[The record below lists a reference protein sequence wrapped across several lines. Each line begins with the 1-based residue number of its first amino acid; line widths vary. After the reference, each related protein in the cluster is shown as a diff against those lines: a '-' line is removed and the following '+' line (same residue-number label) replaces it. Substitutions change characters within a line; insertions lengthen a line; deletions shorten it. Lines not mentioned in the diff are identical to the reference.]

1 MNGLPVVA
9 KREKMGTLHYLNSL
23 GQKKIW
29 SKSLN
34 NTSKGQIILI
44 FIILN
49 NNIIDFTGLRPELLE
64 KRLCER
70 SFHCFCKEIGPKIG
84 LKGQFKRNIST
95 SNSPKAQ
102 RMWKAWKKKKRKKMF
117 ATFPFKGCKPP
128 RYHMKIANIRIRMS
142 MPPKHQSE
150 WKLARLLIKSCS
162 SN

>member
-49 NNIIDFTGLRPELLE
+49 NNIKDFTGLRPELLE
-64 KRLCER
+64 KRLCAQ
-70 SFHCFCKEIGPKIG
+70 SLHCFCEEISLKMGI
-84 LKGQFKRNIST
+84 KGQFQGNISI
-95 SNSPKAQ
+95 SNSPVAQ
-102 RMWKAWKKKKRKKMF
+102 GM
-117 ATFPFKGCKPP
+117 
-128 RYHMKIANIRIRMS
+128 
-142 MPPKHQSE
+142 
-150 WKLARLLIKSCS
+150 
-162 SN
+162 

>member
-49 NNIIDFTGLRPELLE
+49 NNIKDFTGFRPELL
-64 KRLCER
+64 KN
-70 SFHCFCKEIGPKIG
+70 GYA
-84 LKGQFKRNIST
+84 RNLYIV
-95 SNSPKAQ
+95 
-102 RMWKAWKKKKRKKMF
+102 F
-117 ATFPFKGCKPP
+117 A
-128 RYHMKIANIRIRMS
+128 R
-142 MPPKHQSE
+142 
-150 WKLARLLIKSCS
+150 KLALKWG
-162 SN
+162 